1 MTHSF
6 PKIIWQTHNHKQSW
20 MPEHLKAISSY
31 WINLNPGWEYRY
43 VNQVEREE
51 TVKKYPHIYEMYKY
65 QLPVY
70 QSDIWRFITLYE
82 NGGCYADMDSIPAMP
97 LDYMI
102 KKIGGDPEIIT
113 VPTHNG
119 MGNNHNFLAK
129 KNSTILKSVVDSMN
143 EWSEISL
150 DQMHP
155 WSSFVTKVY
164 SAENSENVSQLFEAV
179 HSLDF
184 KKRFITS
191 KQSID
196 NYGKIMKYEDFVKEN
211 NLELIYRFEDK

>member
-1 MTHSF
+1 MTQSF
-6 PKIIWQTHNHKQSW
+6 PKIIWQTHNYKQSW
-20 MPEHLKAISSY
+20 MPDHLKAIASY

-51 TVKKYPHIYEMYKY
+51 TVRKYPIVYEMYQY
-65 QLPVY
+65 QLPVI

-102 KKIGGDPEIIT
+102 EKIGGDPEIIT
-113 VPTHNG
+113 VPMHNG

-129 KNSTILKSVVDSMN
+129 KNSPILKGVVDSMD
-143 EWSEISL
+143 EWSVTFF
-150 DQMHP
+150 DRMQP
-155 WSSFVTKVY
+155 FSSFITKVY
-164 SAENSENVSQLFEAV
+164 SPENYDSVSQLFEAV

-196 NYGKIMKYEDFVKEN
+196 NYGTIMKYEDFVKEN

>member
-31 WINLNPGWEYRY
+31 WINLNPGWKYRY

-102 KKIGGDPEIIT
+102 KRIGGDPEIIT
-113 VPTHNG
+113 VPTDNG

-164 SAENSENVSQLFEAV
+164 SAENSENVSQLFEAF

-196 NYGKIMKYEDFVKEN
+196 NYGKIMAYEDFVKEN

>member
-1 MTHSF
+1 MTQSF
-6 PKIIWQTHNHKQSW
+6 PKIIWQTHNHKQSR
-20 MPEHLKAISSY
+20 MPEHLKAIASY

-43 VNQVEREE
+43 VNQVEREVA
-51 TVKKYPHIYEMYKY
+51 VKKYPIIYEMYQY
-65 QLPVY
+65 QLPVI

-102 KKIGGDPEIIT
+102 QKIGGDHEIIT
-113 VPTHNG
+113 VPTNNG
-119 MGNNHNFLAK
+119 MGNTHNFLAK
-129 KNSTILKSVVDSMN
+129 KKSPILKSVIESME
-143 EWSEISL
+143 EWSTRPFNSMQPF
-150 DQMHP
+150 D
-155 WSSFVTKVY
+155 SFVTKVY
-164 SAENSENVSQLFEAV
+164 SPENYDNVSQLFEAI

-196 NYGKIMKYEDFVKEN
+196 NYGNIMKYEDFVKEN